1 MTDNDLLAAKQEC
14 WNAMCAEI
22 LRPEMPIEML
32 SRREAFDFAFDYAYK
47 LGMKQLENRLANE
60 RLQVAAMALPGII
73 TMNGTSA
80 NQYQRAAQMAM
91 NYADALLH
99 EAEPNIDDN

>member
-32 SRREAFDFAFDYAYK
+32 SRREVFDFAFDHAYK
-47 LGMKQLENRLANE
+47 LGMKQLKNKLANE
-60 RLQVAAMALPGII
+60 RLQVASMALPSVI

-80 NQYQRAAQMAM
+80 NQYQRAAQMAL

-99 EAEPNIDDN
+99 ETESPIEQ